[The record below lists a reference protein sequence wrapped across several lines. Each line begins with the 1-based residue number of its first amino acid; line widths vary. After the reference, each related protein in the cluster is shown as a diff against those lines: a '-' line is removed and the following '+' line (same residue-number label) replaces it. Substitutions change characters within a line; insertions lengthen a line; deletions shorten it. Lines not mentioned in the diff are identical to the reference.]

1 MAKKW
6 LTREDSIQYLNEAFY
21 GHLATMSNNQPY
33 LVPVNYVYHQNHLY
47 IHSALQGQKLEN
59 IRKNSRV
66 CFEVS
71 HPIQFL
77 PGKKPCQFG
86 VYYWSV
92 LVFGQ
97 ANILDDLNLKN
108 VALNLFIKKYSR
120 DDYLNPMDPDDL
132 QNVAIIDIHI
142 ETISGKANN

>member
-1 MAKKW
+1 MFW
-6 LTREDSIQYLNEAFY
+6 F
-21 GHLATMSNNQPY
+21 
-33 LVPVNYVYHQNHLY
+33 
-47 IHSALQGQKLEN
+47 
-59 IRKNSRV
+59 
-66 CFEVS
+66 
-71 HPIQFL
+71 
-77 PGKKPCQFG
+77 
-86 VYYWSV
+86 
-92 LVFGQ
+92 FGQ

>member
-21 GHLATMSNNQPY
+21 GHLATTSNNQP
-33 LVPVNYVYHQNHLY
+33 LSGSRLIMFIIKIISISTPH
-47 IHSALQGQKLEN
+47 QGQKLEN
-59 IRKNSRV
+59 IRKNSRI

-71 HPIQFL
+71 HPISIST
-77 PGKKPCQFG
+77 GKKPCQFG
-86 VYYWSV
+86 VHYWSV

-108 VALNLFIKKYSR
+108 VALNLFIK
-120 DDYLNPMDPDDL
+120 NIAAM
-132 QNVAIIDIHI
+132 II
-142 ETISGKANN
+142 